1 MNTVILLSVLVITL
15 CTFAMTCT
23 VFYKLLVP
31 AKPQVL
37 IQSDD
42 GIETKNDGDE
52 IESPADFMADYI
64 KSINA
69 LLTDLEP
76 EEDKDVT

>member
-1 MNTVILLSVLVITL
+1 MDIIITMCMLVVTL